1 MSLFVDT
8 GLVLAGDVYL
18 AEIVNGVRGPLVG
31 PINLTG
37 ISITPPTTEEKN
49 RMSNKKSSFG
59 QNLGTVNLPKDPAKL
74 KISWDTMTKSL
85 LADALAGT
93 GKEFSVP
100 ESTVTDEDITLTDS
114 GYVTLDNDGISDIS
128 VKLAAGDTP
137 LDAGTDYHAVPEMGM
152 LIALSSRA
160 KAAVKVSYT
169 IDAKTGYVISGAT
182 QTLKPRYILINGEN
196 KDTQKRVKME
206 VYQVQLSATGT
217 AELLSGDYMEGELE
231 GSMITPAGHDEPYTY
246 KEFD

>member
-18 AEIVNGVRGPLVG
+18 AEITNGVRGPLIG

-49 RMSNKKSSFG
+49 RLSNKKIDFG
-59 QNLGTVNLPKDPAKL
+59 QNLGTVNIPKDPAKL

-93 GKEFSVP
+93 GEEFSVA
-100 ESTVTDEDITLTDS
+100 ESTVTDEAITLTGA
-114 GYVTLDNDGISDIS
+114 GYVTLANDGISNVV
-128 VKLAAGDTP
+128 VKLASDNSVLVAD
-137 LDAGTDYHAVPEMGM
+137 TDYQVNLDMGM
-152 LIALSSRA
+152 IIALTETA
-160 KAAVKVSYT
+160 AAAVTVSYT
-169 IDAKTGYVISGAT
+169 VDAKTGYVVSGAT
-182 QTLKPRYILINGEN
+182 EVLKPRYILIDGEN

-206 VYQVQLSATGT
+206 VWQVQLSATGT
-217 AELLSGDYMEGELE
+217 AELMSGDYMEGELE
-231 GSMITPAGHDEPYTY
+231 GSMVTPAGKTAPYTY
-246 KEFD
+246 KEFN